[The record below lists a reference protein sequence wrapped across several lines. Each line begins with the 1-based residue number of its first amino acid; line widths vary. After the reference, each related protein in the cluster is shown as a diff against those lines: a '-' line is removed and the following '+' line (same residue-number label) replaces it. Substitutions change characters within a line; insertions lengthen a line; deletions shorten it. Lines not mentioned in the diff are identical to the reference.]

1 MGVRYSLAM
10 ISTLLIIIGQ
20 PPLYF
25 SEFHHLILLVCSLSC
40 NNDLGI
46 QSVDVLKG
54 FLSKVPNLKN
64 LVW

>member
-20 PPLYF
+20 PPLYY
-25 SEFHHLILLVCSLSC
+25 SEFHRLILLVYSLSR
-40 NNDLGI
+40 NNDLDI
-46 QSVDVLKG
+46 MSVDVLES
-54 FLSKVPNLKN
+54 FLAKVPNLKN